1 MPLITLQN
9 VDFSVGGPLLLEKAE
24 LSIEPGERIA
34 LIGRNGAGKSTL
46 LKLLAGLRK
55 PASGSVQLLGE
66 PLAQLPRRRVA
77 QALALVEQQADTLDA
92 ISVFDA
98 VALGRTPWLSALAPF
113 SRQDCAIVEQA
124 LADLDAL
131 HLRTRLWGSLS
142 GGERQRV
149 HIARALAQR
158 PQVLLLDEPTNH
170 LDIQHQ
176 LSLLQQVQAL
186 PVTTLV
192 ALHDLNQA
200 LTCDRLAVLDKG
212 CLVALGKPLDVLTP
226 ERLLS
231 TFGVHAQAVSHVHQ
245 ALILP
250 RLLLMMI
257 GSPLLR
263 WHNDPVQCQPLLIFF
278 LLPSAPTSVNSNS

>member
-1 MPLITLQN
+1 MTLMPSLAIAPLACAQLGLKLGGQAVLRDIDLSVVRGETLGI
-9 VDFSVGGPLLLEKAE
+9 VGP
-24 LSIEPGERIA
+24 
-34 LIGRNGAGKSTL
+34 NGSGKSSL
-46 LKLLAGLRK
+46 LKLLAGLRT
-55 PASGSVQLLGE
+55 PTHGSVQLLGE
-66 PLAQLPRRRVA
+66 PLAGLPRRRIA

-92 ISVFDA
+92 ISVYDA

-113 SRQDCAIVEQA
+113 AKEDRAIVEQA
-124 LADLDAL
+124 LVDADAL

-176 LSLLQQVQAL
+176 LGLLRQVQAL

-200 LTCDRLAVLDKG
+200 LTCDRLAVLDQG
-212 CLVALGKPLDVLTP
+212 RLVALGKPLDVLTP

-231 TFGVHAQAVSHVHQ
+231 TFGVHAHYLTDPFDGAR
-245 ALILP
+245 IL
-250 RLLLMMI
+250 RF
-257 GSPLLR
+257 R
-263 WHNDPVQCQPLLIFF
+263 
-278 LLPSAPTSVNSNS
+278 AP